1 MGLEC
6 AIVQAPMAGG
16 PATPELLAAVTDAG
30 ALGSFGFAYS
40 TPEQIHT
47 QCRAFRSL
55 CAERKLAPDCGWN
68 ANFFVFPEHL
78 EPFARRV
85 SIDADAMTYDSQVPA
100 LRDQIEAALSYK
112 PSLISFHL
120 GIPALDIVEKIHAA
134 GCSVAMS
141 ATSLAEAKAVES
153 AGADFIVAQ
162 GFEAGGHRGVFDPQ
176 ASDDKLGISE
186 LVEVLTDNCGLPVI
200 ASGGIMNGR
209 DIVSIMRRGADAV
222 QMGSAFLT
230 VDECGSHA
238 AYRSAIDSFGER
250 DTRLTAGF
258 SGRPARGIRNLFIDS
273 TEGVEDVLPF
283 PWQNSLTG
291 SLRKAAGS
299 SKDYE
304 LMSLWAGSNYNQA
317 RNCSTAQLIQ
327 DLRRETA
334 DALAS

>member
-68 ANFFVFPEHL
+68 ANFFVFPEVLKPSSASVAAAVKHL

-153 AGADFIVAQ
+153 AGADFIVATN
-162 GFEAGGHRGVFDPQ
+162 
-176 ASDDKLGISE
+176 S
-186 LVEVLTDNCGLPVI
+186 
-200 ASGGIMNGR
+200 
-209 DIVSIMRRGADAV
+209 
-222 QMGSAFLT
+222 
-230 VDECGSHA
+230 
-238 AYRSAIDSFGER
+238 AYRS
-250 DTRLTAGF
+250 
-258 SGRPARGIRNLFIDS
+258 
-273 TEGVEDVLPF
+273 
-283 PWQNSLTG
+283 W
-291 SLRKAAGS
+291 
-299 SKDYE
+299 
-304 LMSLWAGSNYNQA
+304 
-317 RNCSTAQLIQ
+317 
-327 DLRRETA
+327 
-334 DALAS
+334 